1 MADVQRWLHLIHA
14 VVPQA
19 LETPKKLI
27 VARSESPHQLAIAT
41 LRTLEQR
48 LRLLEA
54 QGRYECAYALRMEV
68 AEWLLGAMDDNLAVP
83 AAT

>member
-1 MADVQRWLHLIHA
+1 MAD

-19 LETPKKLI
+19 LWTSRRLI
-27 VARSESPHQLAIAT
+27 VARSKGPHQLASST

-48 LRLLEA
+48 LSLLEE

-68 AEWLLGAMDDNLAVP
+68 ADWLLGARDANLSAP
-83 AAT
+83 SLS